1 MDVYG
6 RQFLQNL
13 IKFSAG
19 VPMSALVSALAA
31 TSALV
36 EPQQAVPVE
45 QSKNESTP
53 RDSHD
58 LCNRARPVVYEAQ
71 CRNRDDLIEGSVGE
85 RQATSVPFHVGD
97 IVIRP
102 LTGEIQRVGIDV
114 HAGHVKACSSKATG
128 EPTGTASHVEQ
139 ALAVIRLEVAT

>member
-1 MDVYG
+1 MNVFD
-6 RQFLQNL
+6 RQFRQDL
-13 IKFSAG
+13 IKFSPG

-45 QSKNESTP
+45 QSKHESTP

-71 CRNRDDLIEGSVGE
+71 CCDRNDLIEGLIGE
-85 RQATSVPFHVGD
+85 RQATSVSFHVGY

-102 LTGEIQRVGIDV
+102 LAGEIERVGINIQS
-114 HAGHVKACSSKATG
+114 GHVKACGSKATG
-128 EPTGTASHVEQ
+128 EPPGTATHVEQ
-139 ALAVIRLEVAT
+139 AFARSRLEVAI